1 MSDPTRKNHLYQA
14 HPSPKANTLKLG
26 FSFFS
31 WAVFYNH
38 LLISFSFLWLRE
50 RWRLPW
56 WRRRLLG
63 DKTPVCSRA
72 FQQLHSRCKMSPVP
86 HHFSTCLLSVLTVL
100 RCLSLLHTPSL
111 VLKISFHLLFVSIFQ
126 RNWSKIYNC
135 LNFETKVCRSSRIIE
150 NTVFQFGKMVLQLF
164 SFFLFLQ
171 IFAYC
176 HEAMKFIVLIWNAS
190 LPAEKQLDFLAIVY
204 NAFSFLLVCCKF

>member
-1 MSDPTRKNHLYQA
+1 MMKMKTTGRQDPCLFQGLPAATQQVQ
-14 HPSPKANTLKLG
+14 G
-26 FSFFS
+26 
-31 WAVFYNH
+31 VFCT
-38 LLISFSFLWLRE
+38 
-50 RWRLPW
+50 
-56 WRRRLLG
+56 
-63 DKTPVCSRA
+63 TPL
-72 FQQLHSRCKMSPVP
+72 QH
-86 HHFSTCLLSVLTVL
+86 LSVLTVL

-126 RNWSKIYNC
+126 RNGSKIYNC

-150 NTVFQFGKMVLQLF
+150 NTVFQFGKMALQLF